1 MGTHWTGEVSA
12 STPRPISRRSVMV
25 TRRVLFCDRD
35 GKPDAVT
42 VLVLIDGCPRREDLC
57 PECRKPMADLWE
69 RMPRPM
75 PRNTTRRL
83 QVVPM
88 ETVKRAARATRA
100 SRKPQTGS

>member
-1 MGTHWTGEVSA
+1 MA
-12 STPRPISRRSVMV
+12 
-25 TRRVLFCDRD
+25 TRQVRVCDRCD
-35 GKPDAVT
+35 EPGAVT
-42 VLVLIDGCPRREDLC
+42 VIVLVDGMPRKEDLC
-57 PECRKPMADLWE
+57 PACREPIASLWE
-69 RMPRPM
+69 RMPRPT